1 MSIDG
6 DDGDKEL
13 QELHPSLLDGKKTIK
28 GGVMMGE
35 EQGVLKEGKL
45 KSDGIAE
52 DMKEGQMG
60 AFQVHAAPQMPQ
72 QQSQGSMVCW
82 ERFLH
87 VRSLKVLLVEND
99 DCTRHVVA
107 ALLRNCGYEVIE
119 AADVLQAWKILE
131 DLRNHIDL
139 VLTEVVMPY
148 LSGIGLLCKIMSH
161 KTRPNLPV
169 IMMSSYASMSLVFKC
184 LSKGAVDFL
193 VKPIRKNELKN
204 LWQHVWRRCQSSSGS
219 GSESGSQIQSSG
231 KSRSVEKC
239 ENNSCCNDEDDSESI
254 GLDVGGGSDIG
265 SGIQSSWTKRAV
277 EVDSPQ
283 PDSPYDQMVE
293 CPDSTCA
300 QVDSTCAQ
308 DVRSN
313 AETSGNK
320 LVPVAKTRKLQK
332 KKEECGIPEDN
343 APTGNSLE
351 MGVPRN
357 LGEVAITTQPQM
369 NSMEFEAPNR
379 NSKISDINNK
389 ASNDTE
395 ELPSLELSLKR
406 PRVVK
411 DTGTEVQDDRY
422 ILRQSDH
429 SAFSRYRAVSNTN
442 KAHPGN
448 VGSSSPRGICLDVTM
463 KESLHDIQFHSSGNP
478 PNQFSNVGSNNI
490 DMGSAINTAFD
501 KSLMEKSSILS
512 SVKHLHPS
520 DFHSMKEGPIYAPTT
535 VLAQSKG
542 THKEL
547 QHEHLYHHKNHHRH
561 LVHNMQQQW
570 PPDHNDLSLKKMAAA
585 APQCGSSNLL
595 GGPEGNTANYDVDG
609 SSLSNGQNGSSLA
622 VEAEGTDLESDG
634 GISGNRGGPSRS
646 GNTVGHN
653 KFEQREAALTKCHWK
668 RKERCFRKKVQY
680 QSRKR
685 HAEQ

>member
-668 RKERCFRKKVQY
+668 RKERCFRKKGK
-680 QSRKR
+680 SG
-685 HAEQ
+685 